1 MPPTPMGGTLHPV
14 LLSHS
19 WVWALPLP
27 PSWDVWDIELRE
39 VESACPGRC
48 EFGHPDVLLGA
59 QMSSWVP
66 RCVPRQRGCTTG
78 EPGTGCGCFQQLC
91 RGLRP
96 RSAGGKVLGSSLGAR
111 NEFLGEA

>member
-1 MPPTPMGGTLHPV
+1 MPPTPVGDTPHPV

-27 PSWDVWDIELRE
+27 PGWDVWDIELRGWGQP
-39 VESACPGRC
+39 ALA
-48 EFGHPDVLLGA
+48 DVNLGT
-59 QMSSWVP
+59 QMCSWVP
-66 RCVPRQRGCTTG
+66 RCVPRQRGCATG
-78 EPGTGCGCFQQLC
+78 EPGMGCGCFQQLC

-96 RSAGGKVLGSSLGAR
+96 RSAGGKVLRSSLGAR